1 MPGRTVSP
9 HLGHKTSASD
19 AGQDV
24 TAPVAERLVTPR
36 AYSIGIPLPWSRRS
50 LASIVDEGDVANAGE
65 KLTEYFEARK
75 QRAKLKRVK

>member
-1 MPGRTVSP
+1 M
-9 HLGHKTSASD
+9 
-19 AGQDV
+19 
-24 TAPVAERLVTPR
+24 TPR